1 MADLQL
7 AATVADRGLDLEF
20 SVAAG
25 EVLAILGPNGA
36 GKSSALHIIAG
47 LLRPDTGTVRVGGR
61 TLTDIAANIQVATHR
76 RRVGFLLQ
84 DPLLFPHL
92 NAVENVAFGPR
103 TLGVGRR
110 GSIEIAMRWLNDVG
124 LSGVAHLRPAKLS
137 GGQAQRV
144 AIARALA
151 AEPDVLLI
159 DEPLAGVDIAVA
171 TAIRGALRR
180 VATAQ
185 GRSTVLIT
193 HDLLDVI
200 ALADQ
205 VLVLESGTVAELGP
219 VAEVLT
225 SPRSQF
231 GARIAGVNL
240 VRGVLVGPG
249 VLRSQGGTLWHGTM
263 SEDLESGQPSVAVF
277 MPTAV
282 AVYRKQ
288 PHGSPRNITR
298 TILAEVTHT
307 GGIVRVR
314 GVEQPGGGA
323 GLAADIT
330 AASAADLRLASGDE
344 VWLSVKATE
353 VGLHSTSRSPVDS
366 L

>member
-7 AATVADRGLDLEF
+7 AAQVADRGLDLELN
-20 SVAAG
+20 VAEG

-36 GKSSALHIIAG
+36 GKSSAVHIIAG
-47 LLRPDTGTVRVGGR
+47 LLTPDSGTVRVGGR
-61 TLTDIAANIQVATHR
+61 TLTDTAANIQVATHH
-76 RRVGFLLQ
+76 RRVGLLLQ

-103 TLGVGRR
+103 ARGVGRR
-110 GSIEIAMRWLNDVG
+110 GSIDIAMRWLDDVG
-124 LSGVAHLRPAKLS
+124 LVDAAQMRPTQLS

-185 GRSTVLIT
+185 GRSTVMIT

-200 ALADQ
+200 TLADK
-205 VLVLESGTVAELGP
+205 VLVLESGKVAEFGP
-219 VAEVLT
+219 VADVLT

-240 VRGVLVGPG
+240 VRGNLVGRG
-249 VLRSQGGTLWHGTM
+249 VLRTPRGTLWHGTM
-263 SEDLESGQPSVAVF
+263 SEKLESGQPAVAVF
-277 MPTAV
+277 LPTAV
-282 AVYRKQ
+282 AVYREV
-288 PHGSPRNITR
+288 PHGSPRNIVR
-298 TILAEVTHT
+298 AIVAEVADA

-314 GVEQPGGGA
+314 GEEQPGGGA

-330 AASAADLRLASGDE
+330 AAAAADLRLASGDE

-353 VGLHSTSRSPVDS
+353 VTLHSTSRSAVG
-366 L
+366 LL